1 MHIPWSL
8 LTAATL
14 LAPSA
19 LGTRTSPSP
28 RPKNTTQYSVQ
39 ELWTLEKTFWD
50 NFLYPANL
58 VQTKAINSTLFA
70 PDIQGRVDITRVFN
84 GSTLNT
90 EYLFGLFSDPTHLSL
105 VGVPVSYSITQF
117 TAAPNTNLAS
127 ATTVVTFNAT
137 SFGNLLLPVTIDTW
151 IMWNA
156 AGQIEQ
162 YDATFRW
169 FGFLVDTLVGAL
181 AQQTNATATAATA
194 YLTQLLANQI
204 CATHDRYCTGAN
216 QQYAD
221 TAACYAF
228 LTQSIPLG
236 KDYELGRNTL
246 LCREVHEHMVQYDP
260 AVHCPHIG
268 PTGGEYC
275 VNDQTYAQKVLQKY
289 FRKSWVIP
297 EVGGEAGD
305 VWL

>member
-1 MHIPWSL
+1 MHLPWSSI
-8 LTAATL
+8 LTAVTL

-19 LGTRTSPSP
+19 LCTTQK
-28 RPKNTTQYSVQ
+28 KNTTQYSIQ
-39 ELWTLEKTFWD
+39 ELWNLERNFWD

-58 VQTKAINSTLFA
+58 EQTKAINSTLFA
-70 PDIQGRVDITRVFN
+70 PDACRVDITRVFN

-105 VGVPVSYSITQF
+105 VGVPIDYSITQF
-117 TAAPNTNLAS
+117 TAAPNTNIAA

-137 SFGNLLLPVTIDTW
+137 SFNNLLLPVTIDTW

-156 AGQIEQ
+156 AGQISQ

-169 FGFLVDTLVGAL
+169 FGFLVDTLIGAL
-181 AQQTNATATAATA
+181 ASQINGTTAEATA
-194 YLTQLLANQI
+194 YLTQLLATQI
-204 CATHDRYCTGAN
+204 CATHDAYCTGGN
-216 QQYAD
+216 KQYESAD
-221 TAACYAF
+221 ACYAF
-228 LTQSIPLG
+228 LTTGIRLG

-260 AVHCPHIG
+260 SMHCPHIG

-275 VNDQTYAQKVLQKY
+275 VDDQSYAEKVLQRY
-289 FRKSWVIP
+289 FRESWVIP
-297 EVGGEAGD
+297 VPGVQGEGQEGD
-305 VWL
+305 VWI